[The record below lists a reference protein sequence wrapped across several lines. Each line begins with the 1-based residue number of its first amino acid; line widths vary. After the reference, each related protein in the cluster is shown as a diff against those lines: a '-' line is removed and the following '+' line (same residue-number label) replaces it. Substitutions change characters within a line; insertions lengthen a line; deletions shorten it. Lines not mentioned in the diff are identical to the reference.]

1 MLLAQAIVERG
12 ILDAMV
18 AGVWSAVMRVNQF
31 VGTDDTKWW
40 LIGAAVVLGYIFL
53 KPRR

>member
-1 MLLAQAIVERG
+1 MLLAQALVERSV
-12 ILDAMV
+12 LDGMV
-18 AGVWSAVMRVNQF
+18 AGIWSGIMRVTEF
-31 VGTDDTKWW
+31 VDTGNTKWW

>member
-1 MLLAQAIVERG
+1 MLLAQALAERG
-12 ILDAMV
+12 MLDSLV
-18 AGVWSAVMRVNQF
+18 ASVWSGLMRVTDF
-31 VGTDDTKWW
+31 VGTGNTKWW